1 MKKILLVGQK
11 LEINSPAVRYG
22 ETIAKKEDAEVVFL
36 FVVPSS
42 ITTPDWMDTQERDV
56 EAALKKAKE
65 IEASLKRRFDEEGI
79 RSSFRAIR
87 FEPGIFKKE
96 MAALM
101 PADLIVAGQL
111 EFSHE
116 VAEQGITSIADL
128 GAAFSCPVIDAQAM
142 KDHFKPV
149 PKKLWLKFMLYGT
162 GSAFMYFGFFP
173 YVKHLNNFFMTNGF
187 ISGLAIMGVVATHA
201 WVYGNA
207 TECLPKFIKMD
218 H

>member
-11 LEINSPAVRYG
+11 LDMNSPAVRYG
-22 ETIAKKEDAEVVFL
+22 ETIAKKEDAEVAFL

-42 ITTPDWMDTQERDV
+42 ITTPDWMGTQERGV
-56 EAALKKAKE
+56 ENALKKAKE
-65 IEASLKRRFDEEGI
+65 VGANLKRHFDEEGI

-87 FEPGIFKKE
+87 FQAGIFKKE

-116 VAEQGITSIADL
+116 AADQGITSIADL

-142 KDHFKPV
+142 EDHFKPV
-149 PKKLWLKFMLYGT
+149 SKKLWLKFMLYGT

-173 YVKHLNNFFMTNGF
+173 YVKHLNNFFMTNGI
-187 ISGLAIMGVVATHA
+187 ISGLAIMVVVAAHA
-201 WVYGNA
+201 WIYGNTA
-207 TECLPKFIKMD
+207 ECIPKFIKMD

>member
-1 MKKILLVGQK
+1 MKRILVVSQK
-11 LEINSPAVRYG
+11 LDMNSPAVRYG
-22 ETIAKKEDAEVVFL
+22 ETIAKKEDAEVAFL

-42 ITTPDWMDTQERDV
+42 MTTPEWIGTQERDV
-56 EAALKKAKE
+56 KDALEKAKE
-65 IEASLKRRFDEEGI
+65 VEASLKQHFDKEGI

-96 MAALM
+96 ISALM
-101 PADLIVAGQL
+101 PADLIIAGQL

-116 VAEQGITSIADL
+116 AAEQGISSIADL
-128 GAAFSCPVIDAQAM
+128 GAAFSCPVIDAEAM
-142 KDHFKPV
+142 ENHFKPISS
-149 PKKLWLKFMLYGT
+149 KLWMRFMLYGI

-173 YVKHLNNFFMTNGF
+173 HIKDLNKFFMTNGAL
-187 ISGLAIMGVVATHA
+187 SGLAIMAVVATHA
-201 WVYGNA
+201 WIYGNT